1 LHSLQTRYFPLN
13 GAVKRLTGFL
23 EAQTSQTAVA
33 CLGSFP
39 LFAIK
44 ETPDRAGVSTAY
56 FFLAISFFMHFPI
69 FMHLAGDGHPAQ
81 GLKGAF
87 FPAGFFPYIMAI
99 S

>member
-1 LHSLQTRYFPLN
+1 
-13 GAVKRLTGFL
+13 L
-23 EAQTSQTAVA
+23 EAQISHTAV
-33 CLGSFP
+33 GFFP
-39 LFAIK
+39 LIPIK
-44 ETPDRAGVSTAY
+44 QTPDRAGVDTAY